1 MEKRSYTTLNH
12 RKMNKTSCA
21 SLVNRIEANADGLD
35 SKEWQDDEQF
45 MALWNEMC
53 ETTSEY
59 QIPIGQ
65 VRKKQQTT
73 TLEEAVSIRHRAY
86 MALRRANN
94 VFAVSEIE
102 AEKTAHSM
110 IENQFKALRMKT
122 QKNRENEK
130 TNLNVLIDKLRS
142 NELAPYVALLKLDSF
157 VTRLESANNL
167 YSSTEQT
174 GTMKKIH
181 AKEIPIKAD
190 RDTLMYHYQLV
201 VNYVQA
207 MSSLGKEPFKKL
219 FDAIDEAREY
229 FARDIAYRETLRKNK
244 KKESSPVTA
253 PKVA

>member
-1 MEKRSYTTLNH
+1 
-12 RKMNKTSCA
+12 MNKTSCA
-21 SLVNRIEANADGLD
+21 SLVNRIEANAEALD
-35 SKEWQDDEQF
+35 LKEWQDDEQF
-45 MALWNEMC
+45 MALWNEMLV
-53 ETTSEY
+53 TASDY

-65 VRKKQQTT
+65 VRKKKQTI
-73 TLEEAVSIRHRAY
+73 TLEDAVSIRHRAY